1 MSWVPERA
9 GVVDP
14 EQAGRGRAG
23 GRGSGGERD
32 MLLAA
37 LLGLRCAL
45 LPVDPSMRSFG
56 VAIKGAACDCPDA
69 TPQGED
75 EPCSEQVIFEH
86 SLGSGA
92 THGSIR
98 QMWHAGELPSG
109 VGDPRM
115 RVYVDEEVGTP
126 HAAVGECDR
135 LQATFSP
142 APAFSHQ

>member
-1 MSWVPERA
+1 
-9 GVVDP
+9 
-14 EQAGRGRAG
+14 
-23 GRGSGGERD
+23 

-56 VAIKGAACDCPDA
+56 VAIKGAACDCPDES
-69 TPQGED
+69 TPQQDGVPSV
-75 EPCSEQVIFEH
+75 PCSEQVIFEH

-92 THGSIR
+92 THAVIS

-135 LQATFSP
+135 LQPTFTGPCVFTSCHYG
-142 APAFSHQ
+142 AVGCCVLPAFSH

>member
-1 MSWVPERA
+1 
-9 GVVDP
+9 
-14 EQAGRGRAG
+14 
-23 GRGSGGERD
+23 

-69 TPQGED
+69 TPQQQGGV
-75 EPCSEQVIFEH
+75 PCSEQVIFEH
-86 SLGSGA
+86 SLDSGA
-92 THGSIR
+92 THGVVT

-115 RVYVDEEVGTP
+115 RVYVDEEVGTA

-135 LQATFSP
+135 LQATFSLRFHISNQWRCWLL
-142 APAFSHQ
+142 ASHRLAALRLLRRDLE